1 MIMVLEAAW
10 LEDSRSAEDY
20 PTLKVSQQMKMALL
34 LDRVANK
41 TRVTHVNIDI
51 DRSYMTQVI
60 RTKVTRMKI

>member
-20 PTLKVSQQMKMALL
+20 PTLKVSHQMKMALL

-41 TRVTHVNIDI
+41 TRVTRV
-51 DRSYMTQVI
+51 REY
-60 RTKVTRMKI
+60 